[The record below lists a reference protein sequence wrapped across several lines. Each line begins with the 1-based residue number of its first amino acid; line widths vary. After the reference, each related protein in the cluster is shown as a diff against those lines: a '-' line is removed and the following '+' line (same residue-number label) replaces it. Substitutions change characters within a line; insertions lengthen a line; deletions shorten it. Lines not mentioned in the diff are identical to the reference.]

1 MTTAE
6 SAAPRIGYLLT
17 AALAG
22 RRYDEAS
29 RMWRQLDES
38 SQAQVI
44 KALGVQARLAVQ
56 EAGIPL
62 GVDFTKLAD
71 MICIDAL
78 PAAQLAYEGSGPWRP
93 PECSH
98 CREVV
103 ASALAEVQM
112 RAGVAAGM
120 PPSYVDLICRG
131 KAVHSLH

>member
-1 MTTAE
+1 MTTAGWT
-6 SAAPRIGYLLT
+6 APRIGYLLT

-29 RMWRQLDES
+29 IMWRELDES

-44 KALGVQARLAVQ
+44 TALGDQARVAVR

-71 MICIDAL
+71 SICADAL
-78 PAAQLAYEGSGPWRP
+78 PAAQHAYEGSGPWRP

-103 ASALAEVQM
+103 ASALAEVQL
-112 RAGVAAGM
+112 RASVAAGM
-120 PPSYVDLICRG
+120 PPPYVDLICRG
-131 KAVHSLH
+131 EAVHSPQ

>member
-1 MTTAE
+1 VTTAE
-6 SAAPRIGYLLT
+6 CAAPRIGYLLT

-29 RMWRQLDES
+29 SMWRQLDES

-44 KALGVQARLAVQ
+44 TALGIQARLAVQ
-56 EAGIPL
+56 EAGLPL
-62 GVDFTKLAD
+62 GVDFTRLAD
-71 MICIDAL
+71 VICADAL
-78 PAAQLAYEGSGPWRP
+78 PAAQRAYEGSGPWRP

-103 ASALAEVQM
+103 ASALAEVQL

-131 KAVHSLH
+131 NAVHSPL